1 MKKFLLILM
10 TCALAMGLYA
20 QPAGDAQ
27 PCPGLSTVTDYD
39 GNIYNAVKIGTQC
52 WMKQNLR
59 TTHYANGGVI
69 YSGGNSSSTTSPY
82 YYNNSSSSIPLS
94 YRGYLYNWA
103 AVMHGASATN
113 NVPSGVQGICPNGWH
128 LPSFDEFWVL
138 INYLRSQSYYY
149 CGSNSSNIARA
160 LAYTSY
166 WKSSSNSCAAG
177 YTLSANNASG
187 FSAVPAGFWCPLDN
201 QGFSSDTHI
210 ARIWSTR
217 QPANSSS
224 YVNFFELDYNR
235 SEYSDILNSGA
246 AISKDWAA
254 SVRCVHTDPTVTTS
268 SVSSGD
274 IHPTWVPISYSVTYP
289 YNDISI
295 TARGV
300 CWSTSHNP
308 TTANSHTSYTGTGS
322 FLNTLTGLTP
332 STTYYVRAYATTS
345 LGTVYSE
352 EVSFTTPAFR
362 NPTVTTS
369 SVTNIGA
376 NSATCGGTIVDSY
389 NDGINVTARGVC
401 WSTSSYPTIS
411 NAHTSNGT
419 GTGSFTSSITGLSQN
434 TTYYVRAYATTSNGT
449 VYGSQK
455 SFRTICPTVNVS
467 IYGNTTIYEGQSTTL
482 TVLGANSY
490 SWSNG
495 STGSSITVS
504 PTSTTTYTVTG
515 SNSCGNTGT
524 ASMTVTVLPV
534 CLSCP
539 EYDKKMYISQFEWWQ
554 FVNDTIKVSE
564 GCRTYK
570 IENVSNQYEYTFET
584 GGAGSANF
592 DTRLYLYDASCNQV
606 AYNDDYTGYGR
617 QSRLVF
623 TPTVSGTYY
632 LKVNGYN
639 GASGNFSLAAQRKCA
654 TPIFITGDTVIRAG
668 HSTTLTASGTG
679 PYMWSD
685 SSLGNSIT
693 VSPTTTTTY
702 TVHAANVCGYYSEAS
717 VTVTVLPICQSCPDY
732 DEEMSIGGTGEWSY
746 VSDSTEVAYGCRTYK
761 VYCSDQYKYTFETG
775 GAGSADFDT
784 RLILYNDSCSQVASN
799 DDYAEYGTRS
809 RIVFTPTV
817 SGTYYLKV
825 GGYSN
830 RYGSFTL
837 AAKRNNVPV
846 VSTNSVTN
854 ISMTT
859 ATCGGNVTEEGYSAV
874 TARGVCWSTSHNP
887 TIADARTNDGTG
899 TGAFTSS
906 ITGLVS
912 GITYYVR
919 AYATNSKGTAYGEE
933 VSFSTPCP
941 GDQCE
946 LTFVLT
952 DNYGDGWNNNAI
964 QVTDAETGTVLA
976 TLANVD
982 LDGLMGYEEN
992 DDDGD
997 DDDEAKDDTYPYME
1011 TQTITMPLC
1020 DGKAIIFNWVVGN
1033 YTEETSYTVYG
1044 GNGEEI
1050 FSGSG
1055 GFTGPISYTVS
1066 CASPCDAITLPYTE
1080 NFDGYTTSTTAATGT
1095 EPTCWELVQSDVQMT
1110 DANRPQLYYKSDYAH
1125 SGKYSLLLNYRG
1137 VYAMPE
1143 LSDEIPLNQV
1153 KLEMYLRQPKSYY
1166 ALQVGVWEDNGGFVP
1181 VATFNNSGT
1190 GLEFVECD
1198 FSDYNGNGRRIAFRN
1213 ISGDNTVRNYS
1224 YNYIDDINLT
1234 NNCEPIT
1241 LPYTEDFDSYTASTT
1256 AATGVEPNCW
1266 NLVQPDVQMTDA
1278 NRPQLYYKSSYA
1290 HSGNYSLLLN
1300 YRGVYAMPELSSET
1314 QIPINRVKLEM
1325 YVRQPKAYYQL
1336 EVGVWNGQMFVP
1348 VQRINN
1354 STTEV
1359 EKVTVDFSGF
1369 EGWGVIAFRNVLADG
1384 YSYNYSYN
1392 YIDDITLTEI
1402 PEQVCGIIELP
1413 YTENFDSYTQST
1425 TAETGVQPECW
1436 EVTHEDVALTNA
1448 TKPQVYYNTTYAT
1461 SGSYTLRM
1469 KNRCVYALPE
1479 LRTNDPVS
1487 NLTMTFKL
1495 RQPKAVYRLQVGVVD
1510 AQGNFTSVKTINNSS
1525 TNTEE
1530 ITVDFANYT
1539 GNGRRIAFRNTVSS
1553 SSTLE
1558 YSVNYIDDIMLD
1570 ITPAACGIF
1579 ELPYSENFDDYTAS
1593 TTAETGVQPR
1603 CWEVTH
1609 EDVAL
1614 TNATKPQVYYN
1625 ATYATSGSYTLR
1637 MKNRCVYAL
1646 PELNVDQSVNE
1657 LTMTF
1662 KLRQPKAVY
1671 RLQVGVVDA
1680 QGNFTSVKTINNSS
1694 TETEDI
1700 TVDFANYT
1708 GNGRRIAFRNT
1719 VSSSSTLD
1727 YSVNY
1732 IDDITLDITPAAC
1745 GIFELPYSENFDE
1758 YTASTTAETGVQPRC
1773 WEVTH
1778 EDVALTNATKP
1789 QVYYNAT
1796 YATSGSYTLRM
1807 KNRCVYALPELNVNQ
1822 SVNEL
1827 TMTFKL
1833 RQPKTVYRLQVGVVD
1848 AQDNFTLVKT
1858 INNSSTETEDIT
1870 VDFANYTGNGRRI
1883 AFRNTVSSSSTLEY
1897 SVNYIDNIVL
1907 DLTPASCDISN
1918 LPYAENFDSYTQST
1932 TAETGVQPNCWE
1944 VITEEVALTNATKPQ
1959 VYYNTAYATSGSYTL
1974 RMKNRCVYA
1983 LPELNVNDPVSSLTM
1998 TFKLRQPKTV
2008 YRLQVGVVDA
2018 QGNFT
2023 SVKTIN
2029 NASTNMEEITVDFAN
2044 YTGNGR
2050 RIAFRNTV
2058 SSSST
2063 LEYSVNYID
2072 DIVLVRTANNKSGEV
2087 TDATA
2092 VDALAADRDQVDV
2105 VVYPN
2110 PTKDVVNVQCTMN
2123 NAQCSGIEIVDVY
2136 GKIITTVGT
2145 RFIAS
2150 ADSPA
2155 SAQSPVQINVS
2166 GLAAGMYFVRVT
2178 TDRGVVTKPFV
2189 KR

>member
-1 MKKFLLILM
+1 MKRFYTVIAILLFVVAAI
-10 TCALAMGLYA
+10 A
-20 QPAGDAQ
+20 QGQTINLHGFAAGSSMA
-27 PCPGLSTVTDYD
+27 
-39 GNIYNAVKIGTQC
+39 
-52 WMKQNLR
+52 
-59 TTHYANGGVI
+59 
-69 YSGGNSSSTTSPY
+69 GNSNATFSVIGEPFTG
-82 YYNNSSSSIPLS
+82 I
-94 YRGYLYNWA
+94 
-103 AVMHGASATN
+103 ATN
-113 NVPSGVQGICPNGWH
+113 NGYEITKGLAQAQLEVMEV
-128 LPSFDEFWVL
+128 EAVV
-138 INYLRSQSYYY
+138 NY
-149 CGSNSSNIARA
+149 GE
-160 LAYTSY
+160 
-166 WKSSSNSCAAG
+166 G
-177 YTLSANNASG
+177 YNENG
-187 FSAVPAGFWCPLDN
+187 FS
-201 QGFSSDTHI
+201 
-210 ARIWSTR
+210 
-217 QPANSSS
+217 
-224 YVNFFELDYNR
+224 
-235 SEYSDILNSGA
+235 
-246 AISKDWAA
+246 
-254 SVRCVHTDPTVTTS
+254 
-268 SVSSGD
+268 
-274 IHPTWVPISYSVTYP
+274 YP
-289 YNDISI
+289 
-295 TARGV
+295 
-300 CWSTSHNP
+300 
-308 TTANSHTSYTGTGS
+308 
-322 FLNTLTGLTP
+322 
-332 STTYYVRAYATTS
+332 ATTPVGIYTAS
-345 LGTVYSE
+345 LYS
-352 EVSFTTPAFR
+352 PL
-362 NPTVTTS
+362 
-369 SVTNIGA
+369 
-376 NSATCGGTIVDSY
+376 GGSY
-389 NDGINVTARGVC
+389 HYD
-401 WSTSSYPTIS
+401 
-411 NAHTSNGT
+411 
-419 GTGSFTSSITGLSQN
+419 LL
-434 TTYYVRAYATTSNGT
+434 
-449 VYGSQK
+449 K
-455 SFRTICPTVNVS
+455 KL
-467 IYGNTTIYEGQSTTL
+467 TL
-482 TVLGANSY
+482 TV
-490 SWSNG
+490 
-495 STGSSITVS
+495 
-504 PTSTTTYTVTG
+504 
-515 SNSCGNTGT
+515 
-524 ASMTVTVLPV
+524 
-534 CLSCP
+534 
-539 EYDKKMYISQFEWWQ
+539 E
-554 FVNDTIKVSE
+554 
-564 GCRTYK
+564 
-570 IENVSNQYEYTFET
+570 
-584 GGAGSANF
+584 
-592 DTRLYLYDASCNQV
+592 
-606 AYNDDYTGYGR
+606 
-617 QSRLVF
+617 
-623 TPTVSGTYY
+623 SGT
-632 LKVNGYN
+632 
-639 GASGNFSLAAQRKCA
+639 
-654 TPIFITGDTVIRAG
+654 
-668 HSTTLTASGTG
+668 
-679 PYMWSD
+679 
-685 SSLGNSIT
+685 
-693 VSPTTTTTY
+693 
-702 TVHAANVCGYYSEAS
+702 
-717 VTVTVLPICQSCPDY
+717 
-732 DEEMSIGGTGEWSY
+732 
-746 VSDSTEVAYGCRTYK
+746 
-761 VYCSDQYKYTFETG
+761 
-775 GAGSADFDT
+775 
-784 RLILYNDSCSQVASN
+784 
-799 DDYAEYGTRS
+799 
-809 RIVFTPTV
+809 
-817 SGTYYLKV
+817 
-825 GGYSN
+825 
-830 RYGSFTL
+830 
-837 AAKRNNVPV
+837 
-846 VSTNSVTN
+846 
-854 ISMTT
+854 
-859 ATCGGNVTEEGYSAV
+859 
-874 TARGVCWSTSHNP
+874 
-887 TIADARTNDGTG
+887 
-899 TGAFTSS
+899 
-906 ITGLVS
+906 
-912 GITYYVR
+912 
-919 AYATNSKGTAYGEE
+919 
-933 VSFSTPCP
+933 PC
-941 GDQCE
+941 
-946 LTFVLT
+946 
-952 DNYGDGWNNNAI
+952 N
-964 QVTDAETGTVLA
+964 
-976 TLANVD
+976 
-982 LDGLMGYEEN
+982 
-992 DDDGD
+992 
-997 DDDEAKDDTYPYME
+997 
-1011 TQTITMPLC
+1011 
-1020 DGKAIIFNWVVGN
+1020 
-1033 YTEETSYTVYG
+1033 
-1044 GNGEEI
+1044 
-1050 FSGSG
+1050 
-1055 GFTGPISYTVS
+1055 PIS
-1066 CASPCDAITLPYTE
+1066 LPYTE
-1080 NFDGYTTSTTAATGT
+1080 NFDGFTSSTTAATGV

-1110 DANRPQLYYKSDYAH
+1110 EANRPQLYYRSDYAH

-1143 LSDEIPLNQV
+1143 LSEDVSVKQV

-1166 ALQVGVWEDNGGFVP
+1166 ALQVGVWEDNGTFVP

-1369 EGWGVIAFRNVLADG
+1369 EGWGNTIAFRNVLADG

-1413 YTENFDSYTQST
+1413 YTENFDDYTQST
-1425 TAETGVQPECW
+1425 TAETGVQPRCWEVVNEDVALTNSTKPQVYYNAAYATSGSYTLRMKNRCVYALPELNVNDPVSSLTMTFKLRQPKTVYRLQVGVVDAQDNFTLVKTINNSSTETEDITVDFANYTGNGRRIAFRNTVSSSSTLEYSVNYIDDITLDVTPAACGIIELPYSENFDDYTASTTAETGVQPRCW
-1436 EVTHEDVALTNA
+1436 EVTHEDVALTNS

-1469 KNRCVYALPE
+1469 KNRCVYAMPE
-1479 LRTNDPVS
+1479 LNVNDPVS
-1487 NLTMTFKL
+1487 SLTMTFKL
-1495 RQPKAVYRLQVGVVD
+1495 RQPKTVYRLQVGVVD
-1510 AQGNFTSVKTINNSS
+1510 AQDNFTLVKTINNSS
-1525 TNTEE
+1525 TETEE

-1570 ITPAACGIF
+1570 IMPAACGIF

-1614 TNATKPQVYYN
+1614 TNSTKPQVYYN
-1625 ATYATSGSYTLR
+1625 TTYATSGSYTLR

-1646 PELNVDQSVNE
+1646 PELNVNQSLSE

-1662 KLRQPKAVY
+1662 KLRQPKTVY

-1745 GIFELPYSENFDE
+1745 GIFELPYTDNFDD
-1758 YTASTTAETGVQPRC
+1758 YTQSTTAETGVQPRC

-1778 EDVALTNATKP
+1778 EDVALTNSTKP
-1789 QVYYNAT
+1789 QVYYNTT

-1827 TMTFKL
+1827 TMTFRL

-1848 AQDNFTLVKT
+1848 AQGNFTSVKT

-1897 SVNYIDNIVL
+1897 SVNYIDNITL
-1907 DLTPASCDISN
+1907 DVTPAACGIFE
-1918 LPYAENFDSYTQST
+1918 LPYTENFDDYTQST

-1959 VYYNTAYATSGSYTL
+1959 VYYNATYATSGSYTL

-1983 LPELNVNDPVSSLTM
+1983 MPELNVNDPVSSLTM
-1998 TFKLRQPKTV
+1998 TFKLRQPKAV

-2029 NASTNMEEITVDFAN
+2029 NSSTETEDITVDFAN

-2063 LEYSVNYID
+2063 LDYSVNYID
-2072 DIVLVRTANNKSGEV
+2072 NINLFYNNASGPAAFVFTNIAGEV
-2087 TDATA
+2087 TNEFSTSTGEGMQYIWKVNDEILKTDTLVWVEYEFYRNGVALTNRSPYDNNTPLTASHIENYISTVTAGVGGASSFIWNTKNEMDFQVLNPSGTIGNMHDVSYYFGASAYAAEDFPSVNNYYGNHFPYSNLSFLTTTNYYDDLWMHFLAQRPITQTIAPFLSGGEYTVIFKLYATTYRDNWQNPHVDQAAGWSIAENTISPRGIDVNGGILIGGHWYSKGTPTLLA
-2092 VDALAADRDQVDV
+2092 VDSIHISVDGPDMKKSEEIVNNVINTDRDQLDV